1 MFGIK
6 STSAKRLD
14 VAIKLA
20 TAEIARIATAN
31 ANDPRVVEARTL
43 LGNAE
48 EAHAAGRVEQ
58 GWQCLKAAQRPLWH
72 FADLSAL
79 EAEARALLATAKD
92 AGVGMTP
99 WRAKAIV
106 DSLEPQFAAGV
117 NRQEAVMRPL
127 VIGARRLLDD
137 YLDNNYIRLSAL
149 RRRLG
154 WLSFASAVALA
165 LWAIFPP
172 LDMRAPTPP
181 ATALGKQLVKT
192 PELFWASVMLAGA
205 IGSLISTFTSAVSAI
220 GARSKIPEEI
230 NAVTITLSRLLL
242 AALSATALVLFVVS
256 GLHTVVQ
263 ASYELVLSLALIAGF
278 SDRLLMA
285 ALEKTK

>member
-1 MFGIK
+1 MFGIQ
-6 STSAKRLD
+6 STSATRLD

-20 TAEIARIATAN
+20 AAEIARLDAAN
-31 ANDPRVVEARTL
+31 PNDPHIAEARTL
-43 LGNAE
+43 LGDAQG
-48 EAHAAGRVEQ
+48 ALKDGRVEQ
-58 GWQCLKAAQRPLWH
+58 GWQLVKAANRALWH
-72 FADLSAL
+72 LADLGAL
-79 EAEARALLATAKD
+79 EAEARALLASAKD
-92 AGVGMTP
+92 SGVAMTA

-117 NRQEAVMRPL
+117 TRQPAAMRPL

-165 LWAIFPP
+165 LWAIWPP
-172 LDMRAPTPP
+172 LTMRVPDPP
-181 ATALGKQLVKT
+181 ETALGRQLFTK

-205 IGSLISTFTSAVSAI
+205 IGSLISTFTSAVGAL

-256 GLHTVVQ
+256 GLHTVVK
-263 ASYELVLSLALIAGF
+263 ASYELVLSLALVAGF

>member
-1 MFGIK
+1 M
-6 STSAKRLD
+6 
-14 VAIKLA
+14 
-20 TAEIARIATAN
+20 
-31 ANDPRVVEARTL
+31 
-43 LGNAE
+43 
-48 EAHAAGRVEQ
+48 
-58 GWQCLKAAQRPLWH
+58 
-72 FADLSAL
+72 
-79 EAEARALLATAKD
+79 
-92 AGVGMTP
+92 
-99 WRAKAIV
+99 
-106 DSLEPQFAAGV
+106 
-117 NRQEAVMRPL
+117 
-127 VIGARRLLDD
+127 IGARRLLDD